1 MANSKVGKKPLV
13 DEEVDLIFR
22 KLEPYLKKGLSLHK
36 ACLEAQIPKSTAY
49 DLYQEYDEFAERI
62 DACKNYHSLLIGD
75 LFTKELERIAKKQ
88 NKGEN
93 LSVSEV
99 KFVQWVALNGRA
111 TKEEYGRKDIPVMP
125 AEEREKENLKLGIR
139 F

>member
-1 MANSKVGKKPLV
+1 MAKAGKKPLV
-13 DEEVDLIFR
+13 DGEVDLIFR
-22 KLEPYLKKGLSLHK
+22 KLEPYLKRGLSLHK

-75 LFTKELERIAKKQ
+75 VFTKELERIAKKQ

-93 LSVSEV
+93 LSISEV